1 MDIGTC
7 NSPRYASHLLPITF
21 PHEKHRIGMIIFCKR
36 KENVSFL
43 GTKSPNSN
51 DHDMQKDALF
61 SVVEAPKKG
70 AKRTDASGA
79 YT

>member
-1 MDIGTC
+1 
-7 NSPRYASHLLPITF
+7 
-21 PHEKHRIGMIIFCKR
+21 MIIFCKR

-43 GTKSPNSN
+43 ETKSPNSN